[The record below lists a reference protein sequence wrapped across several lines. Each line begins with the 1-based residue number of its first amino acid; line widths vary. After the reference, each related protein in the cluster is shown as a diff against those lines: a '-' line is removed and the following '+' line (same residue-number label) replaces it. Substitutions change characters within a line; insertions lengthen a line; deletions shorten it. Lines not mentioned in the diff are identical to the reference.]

1 MIRFNILNITMNRLI
16 HALSVTFLIALMA
29 SCGGKKY
36 VKSPVDVLIRDIPSD
51 RVFSIMLNDMDAEG
65 TFFTTYKH
73 QYKVIM
79 ENEEGIPE
87 ELEPVWKEVEENFFD
102 LHVNNMGMEIASRG
116 QDGKLIKTASPPGYN
131 NYVGNERYG
140 HWENRGGSSFWAF
153 YGQYAFMSSMFRMSM
168 YPVNRSYYQDYRTSY
183 YGTGRSYYG
192 PTNGSPIYGT
202 GSRYT
207 TTSSPNSSWS
217 RQSSSFK
224 QRVMSRTS
232 RSGSRYSGTS
242 SRSSGGGY
250 GK

>member
-1 MIRFNILNITMNRLI
+1 MINKLI
-16 HALSVTFLIALMA
+16 HAVAFACILMLVT

-36 VKSPVDVLIRDIPSD
+36 VKSPVDVIIRDIPSD
-51 RVFSIMLNDMDAEG
+51 RVFSIILNDMDAEG
-65 TFFTTYKH
+65 SFTTTYRH

-79 ENEEGIPE
+79 ENEKGEPE
-87 ELEPVWKEVEENFFD
+87 ELEPVWREVEESFFD

-116 QDGKLIKTASPPGYN
+116 EDGKLIKTASPPGYN
-131 NYVGNERYG
+131 NYIGNERYG

-153 YGQYAFMSSMFRMSM
+153 YGQYAFMNSMFRMST
-168 YPVNRSYYQDYRTSY
+168 YPVRRSYYNDYRGSY

-192 PTNGSPIYGT
+192 PTTYGKRTYGT
-202 GSRYT
+202 GSHYT
-207 TTSSPNSSWS
+207 SASTPNSSWS
-217 RQSSSFK
+217 KKSSSFK
-224 QRVMSRTS
+224 RSVMNRTS